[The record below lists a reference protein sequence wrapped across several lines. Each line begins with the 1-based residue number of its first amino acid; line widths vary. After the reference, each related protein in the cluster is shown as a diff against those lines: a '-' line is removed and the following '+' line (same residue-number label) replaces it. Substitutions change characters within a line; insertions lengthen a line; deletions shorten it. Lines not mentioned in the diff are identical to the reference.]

1 MEKRAQIPA
10 DGATF
15 DLVVIGAGINGTGI
29 ARDAARRGLR
39 VLLMDKGDLCAG
51 TSAWSSRL
59 IHGGLRYLEHG
70 EFDLVR
76 ESLHERERLFANAP
90 HLVRPLQFFI
100 PIYRG
105 NQRPRWMVKVGMVG
119 YDLLSRGR
127 SVQGHTML
135 TRRQTLA
142 RVPALNGERLRGAAT
157 YYDGQVEL
165 AERLC
170 VENALDARAHGA
182 TVLTYAHCERI
193 AIEEGTVRGVE
204 FTDGLS
210 GARRSVRAPAVVN
223 AAGPWVDEVL
233 GHATPAAGRLIG
245 GTRGTHLVVERL
257 PGAPSEQ
264 ALYLEA
270 AGDGRPIFVLPWLG
284 RWLIGTT
291 DVRYEGRIDDARPT
305 EEEVAY
311 LLGAVN
317 GILPE
322 AGLSRA
328 DVLYA
333 YSGVRPLP
341 FVEEGSEAGITRRH
355 ALRDHAPQARGLL
368 SVVGGKLT
376 TYRAL
381 AQEVVDVVST
391 HLGRETVCTTDR
403 APLPGAETGDFSAFC
418 TAFKRESGLPPDHA
432 KRLLR
437 IYGTRSAAI
446 VDRMRRDAHLGDVF
460 APREGALRAELALAF
475 EEEMAETL
483 IDALMRRTLVGLG
496 PDLGLEVLADAADWA
511 RRYLGWDAG
520 RVEAEQEAYRAYARR
535 FMLLEAEA

>member
-1 MEKRAQIPA
+1 MKKRVQIPA
-10 DGATF
+10 DDTPF
-15 DLVVIGAGINGTGI
+15 DLIVIGAGINGTGI

-76 ESLHERERLFANAP
+76 ESLRERERLFANAP

-100 PIYRG
+100 PLYRG
-105 NQRPRWMVKVGMVG
+105 SQRPRWMVKMGMVG

-127 SVQGHTML
+127 SVQGHAML
-135 TRRQTLA
+135 TRRQILS

-193 AIEEGTVRGVE
+193 VIDEGSVRGVE
-204 FTDGLS
+204 YTDVLS
-210 GARRSVRAPAVVN
+210 GVRRAVRAPAIVN
-223 AAGPWVDEVL
+223 ASGPWVDEVL
-233 GHATPAAGRLIG
+233 GRAAPKADRLIG
-245 GTRGTHLVVERL
+245 GTRGTHLVVDRL
-257 PGAPSEQ
+257 PGAPQEQ

-270 AGDGRPIFVLPWLG
+270 ANDGRPIFVLPWLG
-284 RWLIGTT
+284 RWLVGTT

-311 LLGAVN
+311 LLDEVN

-322 AGLSRA
+322 AGLGRS

-341 FVEEGSEAGITRRH
+341 FIREGSEAGITRRH
-355 ALRDHAPQARGLL
+355 ALRDHAPQARGML

-381 AQEVVDVVST
+381 AQEVVDTVGV
-391 HLGRETVCTTDR
+391 HLGRETACTTDK
-403 APLPGAETGDFSAFC
+403 APLPGAETSDFAAFC
-418 TAFKRESGLPPDHA
+418 AAFKRESGLPPA
-432 KRLLR
+432 QAARLLR

-446 VDRMRRDAHLGDVF
+446 VDRVRRDAHLGGVF
-460 APREGALRAELALAF
+460 APREGALLAELALAF

-496 PDLGLEVLADAADWA
+496 PDLGLEALVGAADWA

-520 RVEAEQEAYRAYARR
+520 RAEDEMEAYRTYVRR
-535 FMLLEAEA
+535 FMLP